1 MLPSLEA
8 LDQCMAVFT
17 NAIEWVSNAE
27 MKALCPALKPG
38 PGGAVRGI
46 LDTSGLKLDS
56 HALLQSSA
64 RALRAADGELLQGRR
79 AASIQRR
86 GQDWHARSEKGER
99 WTAPGLGHAPG
110 AWLRN
115 IAAQSAGPRIG
126 QDQPRPTILAVHHPP
141 RTPGPDPT

>member
-56 HALLQSSA
+56 DALLQSFA

-79 AASIQRR
+79 VASIQRR
-86 GQDWHARSEKGER
+86 GQDWHVRSEKGES
-99 WTAPGLGHAPG
+99 WTATVHVYAAG
-110 AWLRN
+110 AWVDN
-115 IAAQSAGPRIG
+115 IGEIAGVRSG
-126 QDQPRPTILAVHHPP
+126 ERWGGK
-141 RTPGPDPT
+141 RR